1 MKLRQLSKTAFLLV
15 AGIWAAVSPM
25 SSAPITRQKALQN
38 AREFLQQK
46 GVGIQNATMRHA
58 PLHQEGNEAESA
70 PYYVFN
76 VGGDNGYVIASGD
89 DCAYPVLG
97 YSDLGSFDAD
107 HMPEGMKAMLDF
119 YGEQIRSCSK
129 SSNAAKAQSSPT
141 YPAVEPMLTTRWGQD
156 GPYNDNCPI
165 DIATN
170 ERSVTGCVATAM
182 AQVMYYHRKHSTKE
196 VMKDIPGYS
205 LFEKPGMVVAGIP
218 KGSPIDWD
226 NMLDSYNK
234 SSTEVQKQAVANLML
249 YCGTSVNMRY
259 GSSSSGAF
267 DIDMV
272 YALPTYFDYDDGLYS
287 KYRNDYTDSEWEAMV
302 YEELGQGRPLY
313 YAASNHAFVVDGHDG
328 NGYVHINWGWDG
340 WSNDYFRLTAVS
352 SDEKV
357 MNGYTFGQ
365 TAVFGVVP
373 NGFFPRLTTKALS
386 LTSGKVVDNLSSRT
400 SIPATLSMTVANL
413 TGETGSFEQAVGLYK
428 QGKLQSVV
436 SQVST
441 IGNMAAGATKKLN
454 VSVELD
460 PTLPPGAYV
469 LLPISRLSGSDKWRK
484 NGDPDLFVT
493 VSIYGGSA
501 HFVVGVPE
509 AEGDLITFAC
519 DEVRKIC
526 VENWDLNGDGAFSKE
541 EAAAV
546 TNLNNKFSYKK
557 NLTSFDELK
566 YFTGLTKIKNG
577 EFINCSD
584 LTSVIIP
591 PNVKLIDNGAFKNC
605 NLKHVVIPRSVTS
618 LGEEVFQNNKELEDV
633 IVENGNPV
641 YDSRNDCRAMIE
653 TATNRLIRGGSHSVI
668 PEDVV
673 AIGPDAF
680 SYCKGLKTLR
690 IPESVTRIE
699 GLAFW
704 ACSNL
709 TTVNIPSKVTYIGG
723 QVFSSCSSLTEI
735 TIPSSVASMGTYVFS
750 GCSSLASV
758 NFMPG
763 MTSIS
768 VGTFQNCVALT
779 SFTIPSSVTSI
790 ENRAFAGCTGLTS
803 FTFPSNVTSIG
814 GSAFTDCTGLTSIRI
829 PKSVKT
835 IDGNP
840 FYGCSNLQRIVVDA
854 GSAYYK
860 SDGNNSAII
869 EIATKTLVTGCAKT
883 VIPNDIEVIGDF
895 AFYGCAGLTS
905 IVIPAG
911 VTTIDRYAFYQCMDL
926 TSLTLPNSLKSIGE
940 RAFTWCTSLP
950 SVTIPSG
957 VTSIGEAAFCLC
969 SSLQFAN
976 IPSGV
981 TSISQETFSDCT
993 SLKSINIPQGVTSI
1007 GRQAFSRC
1015 KELTSI
1021 TIPSS
1026 VTRID
1031 NYAFEICN
1039 GLTTIKSYVTDVFQT
1054 GKVPFSNCVNA
1065 TLYVPKGLVE
1075 TYQSTPDWNKL
1086 SMIKEMENSYDLNGD
1101 GLVSVTDVLCLV
1113 EMILGKSGEVNSFY
1127 DINGDGFVSV
1137 TDVTTLVKFI
1147 LGQ

>member
-1 MKLRQLSKTAFLLV
+1 MKIRQISKVVFLLV
-15 AGIWAAVSPM
+15 AGMWVAVSPM
-25 SSAPITRQKALQN
+25 ASAPITRQKALQN

-46 GVGIQNATMRHA
+46 GVGIQNAAMRHA

-107 HMPEGMKAMLDF
+107 NIPEGMKNMLDF
-119 YGEQIRSCSK
+119 YAEQIRSFSK
-129 SSNAAKAQSSPT
+129 SSNAAKAKSST
-141 YPAVEPMLTTRWGQD
+141 TDPAVEPMLTTKWGQD
-156 GPYNDNCPI
+156 EPYNDNCPI
-165 DIATN
+165 DITTN

-182 AQVMYYHRKHSTKE
+182 AQVMYYHRKHSTTK
-196 VMKDIPGYS
+196 VMKDIPRYS
-205 LFEKPGMVVAGIP
+205 IFEKNEMEVASIP

-226 NMLDSYNK
+226 NMLDSYNRY
-234 SSTEVQKQAVANLML
+234 STKVQKQAVANLML
-249 YCGTSVNMRY
+249 YCGTSVKMHY

-272 YALPTYFDYDDGLYS
+272 YAMPTYFDYDDGLYS
-287 KYRNDYTDSEWEAMV
+287 KYRDDYTDTEWEAMV

-313 YAASNHAFVVDGHDG
+313 YAASSHAFVVDGHDG

-357 MNGYTFGQ
+357 MNGFTFGQ

-400 SIPATLSMTVANL
+400 SVPATLSMTVANL
-413 TGETGSFEQAVGLYK
+413 TGETHSFEQAVGLYK

-441 IGNMAAGATKKLN
+441 IGKMASGATKKLSA
-454 VSVELD
+454 SVELD
-460 PTLPPGAYV
+460 PTLPPGAYI
-469 LLPISRLSGSDKWRK
+469 LMPISRLSGSDKWRK

-519 DEVRKIC
+519 DDVRKIC
-526 VENWDLNGDGAFSKE
+526 IENWDLNGDGAFSKE

-557 NLTSFDELK
+557 ITSFDELQ

-584 LTSVIIP
+584 LASVIIP

-618 LGEEVFQNNKELEDV
+618 LGEEVFRNNKELEDV

-680 SYCKGLKTLR
+680 SCCIGLKTLR

-699 GLAFW
+699 DFAFW
-704 ACSNL
+704 CCSNL
-709 TTVNIPSKVTYIGG
+709 TTINIPSKVTYIGS
-723 QVFSSCSSLTEI
+723 QTFSNCSSLTEI
-735 TIPSSVASMGTYVFS
+735 TIPSSVTSMGGYVFS
-750 GCSSLASV
+750 KCSSLSSV
-758 NFMPG
+758 NFKPG

-768 VGTFQNCVALT
+768 VGAFEDCVCLT
-779 SFTIPSSVTSI
+779 SFTIPSCVTSI
-790 ENRAFAGCTGLTS
+790 ERRAFYGCTSLASITI
-803 FTFPSNVTSIG
+803 PSNVTSIG
-814 GSAFTDCTGLTSIRI
+814 GSAFTDCTGLTSVRI

-835 IDGNP
+835 IGGNP

-854 GSAYYK
+854 GNAYYK

-869 EIATKTLVTGCAKT
+869 EIATKKLVTGCAKT

-911 VTTIDRYAFYQCMDL
+911 VTTIERYAFYQCKDL

-940 RAFTWCTSLP
+940 RAFTWCVGLTA
-950 SVTIPSG
+950 VNIPSS
-957 VTSIGEAAFCLC
+957 VTSIGEAAFRLC
-969 SSLQFAN
+969 SSLQTIN

-981 TSISQETFSDCT
+981 TSISEETFSDCT
-993 SLKSINIPQGVTSI
+993 SLKSINIPFGVTSI
-1007 GRQAFSRC
+1007 GRMAFSRC
-1015 KELTSI
+1015 KELTAI

-1039 GLTTIKSYVTDVFQT
+1039 GLTTIKTYVTDVFQT

-1075 TYQSTPDWNKL
+1075 KYKSTPDWNKL
-1086 SMIKEMENSYDLNGD
+1086 SMIKEMDNS
-1101 GLVSVTDVLCLV
+1101 
-1113 EMILGKSGEVNSFY
+1113 Y

-1137 TDVTTLVKFI
+1137 SDVTSLVNMILGTAGDVNYSYDINGDGNVSVSDVTTLVRII